1 MKLKLVP
8 FLLLIIFYSIKRLFP
23 AISFEIEIAILII
36 FLIAS
41 SIIVYFLYKKR
52 EIKKVN
58 IVILILFSFLLVSI
72 ISTFYFLNED

>member
-1 MKLKLVP
+1 MKLKFVP

-41 SIIVYFLYKKR
+41 SIIVYFLYKKS

-58 IVILILFSFLLVSI
+58 IVILILFLLVTI
-72 ISTFYFLNED
+72 ISTFYFLNEN